1 LDFNLFNLNIYFKHA
16 KFKENQNIKLNSI
29 NYNFDDNDGM
39 DYFVQTN
46 LCKKEEIIYLKI
58 NGKYFKFNENNITK
72 VTINLK
78 SFTDIINLEINNGLK
93 LDNFSLILGRYLH
106 EFFEGNTISG

>member
-1 LDFNLFNLNIYFKHA
+1 MH
-16 KFKENQNIKLNSI
+16 
-29 NYNFDDNDGM
+29 YNFDGNDGS

-58 NGKYFKFNENNITK
+58 NGKYFKFNENYLTI

-78 SFTDIINLEINNGLK
+78 SFNDIINIEINHGLK
-93 LDNFSLILGRYLH
+93 LDKFSLILEKFLH